1 MAHLSIEQ
9 ATIGYDVTG
18 LQQCINK
25 LNMVVFQGAIDVIH
39 TSIPEIRDA
48 VDTCWQGRSA
58 DAFKGKLERDSQVMI
73 DTLGELKEKVE
84 GQFAQMA
91 KNVDNFDTAIA
102 ESINNM

>member
-1 MAHLSIEQ
+1 MANLSIEQ
-9 ATIGYDVTG
+9 ATIGYDVMG

-39 TSIPEIRDA
+39 SSIPAARAA
-48 VDTCWQGRSA
+48 VDACWQGQAA
-58 DAFKGKLERDSQVMI
+58 DAFKEKMERDGQTMI

-91 KNVDNFDTAIA
+91 KNVDNFDAAIA
-102 ESINNM
+102 ESFKNM